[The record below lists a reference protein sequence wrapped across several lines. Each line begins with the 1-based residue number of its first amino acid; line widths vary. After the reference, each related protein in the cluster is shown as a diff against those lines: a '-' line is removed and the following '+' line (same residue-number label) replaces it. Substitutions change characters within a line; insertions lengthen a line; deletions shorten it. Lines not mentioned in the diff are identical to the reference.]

1 MDGKIARLNIEHFRK
16 RLATETDETT
26 RQILLRLL
34 AEEEAKLVGGT
45 HGRLAN
51 ASITASPSH
60 PTRANGLAARR
71 SVVWFPR

>member
-1 MDGKIARLNIEHFRK
+1 
-16 RLATETDETT
+16 
-26 RQILLRLL
+26 L